1 MLLCYQLSTAQHFLS
16 ICASNAAGSA
26 IDVWHY
32 HYYYHYEYY
41 ALCSSNLYYV
51 IPDLIMPN
59 CSCIRLS
66 TVQPQHQTYR
76 HSSNNQ
82 TLATFTFNILTFIST
97 CYISKHHYSLSFL
110 NRQWVHL
117 PSKRSKTPCHG
128 KRCGNSSIMEAKHT
142 FDSTTHW
149 RWQGTG
155 RDRMIKR
162 KWYWQLLLHIETV
175 ECRTQCSLV
184 RGQWRGPAWSW
195 WWAVTRTGSCHSSSI
210 IFNF

>member
-1 MLLCYQLSTAQHFLS
+1 
-16 ICASNAAGSA
+16 
-26 IDVWHY
+26 
-32 HYYYHYEYY
+32 
-41 ALCSSNLYYV
+41 
-51 IPDLIMPN
+51 MPN

-76 HSSNNQ
+76 HSSSNQ

-195 WWAVTRTGSCHSSSI
+195 WWAVTRTGSCHSSDTSRTHSPVMFVRLWPSPLEKLWPTGGRLTVPPTLTTTAPSHRQGSALI
-210 IFNF
+210 